1 MSEVKVNKISPRT
14 NCGTTQLGDAGDT
27 ITVTG
32 DLKSNSIK
40 SASGSTITL
49 GQSGDTIQLGCGA
62 SQTGFGRTGTVDWDT
77 TAKTASFTAVSGNGY
92 FVNTTSGA
100 ITMTLPASP
109 SAGDIVAFKDYAN
122 TFDTNNLT
130 VARNGSLIGGNSA
143 DAVIS
148 VEGQAI
154 TMVYVDVTRGWLAT
168 DAATDA
174 DLPSPSFITA
184 TGGTVTCCGDYKIH
198 TFTGPGTFCVSAA
211 GNAAGS
217 NTVEILSV
225 GAGGGGGGDNGGG
238 GAGGSVANNPAV
250 PVSTTGYPITI
261 GSGGTGGL
269 SPSPP
274 STSGG
279 NGNTVTFFGNTVRGG
294 SGGRGAGGAGGTFP
308 GTYSN
313 GGGGAG
319 VGDGSPCATVAP
331 RVCGVTHPTISG
343 YTIYAGNNGGAGR
356 NTNSPQNPGPGNRA
370 GGGAGSGAVGEG
382 GTAPGAGGAGG
393 IGTQI
398 NICGSNYYWG
408 GGGGGGTNDGVGG
421 NGGNGG
427 GGGGGSGPTP
437 GFSGGTGGAGL
448 NCGANGGGS
457 PGGGREGGAGGAN
470 TGGGG
475 GGSGRVAPENG
486 GNGGS
491 GIVIIKYKYQ

>member
-1 MSEVKVNKISPRT
+1 MSKIEVNQISSQ
-14 NCGTTQLGDAGDT
+14 C
-27 ITVTG
+27 
-32 DLKSNSIK
+32 
-40 SASGSTITL
+40 GSTLTI
-49 GQSGDTIQLGCGA
+49 GQSGDTVTLAAGA
-62 SQTGFGRTGTVDWDT
+62 TQSGFGRTGTVDWDT

-100 ITMTLPASP
+100 ITVTMPASP
-109 SAGDIVAFKDYAN
+109 SAGDIVGIKDYAG
-122 TFDTNNLT
+122 TFGTNNVT
-130 VARNGSLIGGNSA
+130 VARNGSNFDGVATDPTLSTNQL
-143 DAVIS
+143 S
-148 VEGQAI
+148 VFF
-154 TMVYVDVTRGWLAT
+154 VYVDGTQGWKAT
-168 DAATDA
+168 QNDSVNYGA
-174 DLPSPSFITA
+174 SYVSA
-184 TGGTVTCCGDYKIH
+184 TGGTVICCGDYRIH
-198 TFTGPGTFCVSAA
+198 TFTGPGTFCVSAV
-211 GNAAGS
+211 GNPAGS
-217 NTVEILSV
+217 TTIEILAV

-238 GAGGSVANNPAV
+238 GGGGSVAHNPAV
-250 PVSTTGYPITI
+250 PVSATGYPITI
-261 GSGGTGGL
+261 GSGGTGGS

-274 STSGG
+274 SSPGTT
-279 NGNTVTFFGNTVRGG
+279 GNTVTFFGNTVRGG
-294 SGGRGAGGAGGTFP
+294 SGGRGASDSPPTFSN
-308 GTYSN
+308 YSN

-319 VGDGSPCATVAP
+319 VGDDGSPSACSSL
-331 RVCGVTHPTISG
+331 RVCGVAHPTISG
-343 YTIYAGNNGGAGR
+343 YTIYAGNNGGSGR
-356 NTNSPQNPGPGNRA
+356 NASSPQNPGPGNRA

-408 GGGGGGTNDGVGG
+408 GGGGGGTNCGAGG

-427 GGGGGSGPTP
+427 GGGGGAGPTP

-475 GGSGRVAPENG
+475 GGSGRVSPENG

-491 GIVIIKYKYQ
+491 GIVIIKYKYKN